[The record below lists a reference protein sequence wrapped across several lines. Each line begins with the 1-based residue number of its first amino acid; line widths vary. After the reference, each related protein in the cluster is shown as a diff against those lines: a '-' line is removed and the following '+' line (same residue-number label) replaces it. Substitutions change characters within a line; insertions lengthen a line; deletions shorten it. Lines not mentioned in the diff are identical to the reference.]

1 MTLSD
6 KSSVLKSFLGTLP
19 EQAAAKLAHAVEID
33 RLMDGKAL
41 PHDAILMGL
50 RPSLRQSHP
59 ASPRTRTPLRLFCQP
74 FEDLLI
80 SEPRLAKQ
88 KGILARASVAPV
100 FTWLGGVL
108 LAAETQAY
116 CREVKALVLAN
127 NDEAALARAIQFWS
141 VAGPA
146 MTKALE
152 SDATVKAARKILKE
166 DEVAD
171 AREMALLIVE
181 GEEMLRVQ
189 ATLPKPPMAHLTEEI
204 LWQLRGSYDALI
216 QRNPDAAPYVA
227 VIAMSRLQRPCEAL
241 RLPLM
246 VSRQTGDALISK
258 TDMGLAGEI
267 LFTRMDALQAAI
279 LATRP
284 SSFEA
289 ETLVAQVANFS
300 ELSSSVVKEIE
311 VRRNGQWGQR
321 LLKDR
326 AAVGNVMDSFMDR
339 AVKEIIAALPMQK
352 GSSDFNRPVAAE
364 KRASGLNYARLVGGS
379 RHFAAAASF
388 AAKHNTASEEIAN
401 HLRRYIDDAVH
412 ELRGGDSERRRTA
425 EFQLTYCAD
434 LAGFLF
440 SPEEAEL
447 VRRRVRAAQSAAA

>member
-6 KSSVLKSFLGTLP
+6 KSAVLKNFLGTLP
-19 EQAAAKLAHAVEID
+19 EQAAAKLAHAVEMD

-50 RPSLRQSHP
+50 RPSLRQTHP
-59 ASPRTRTPLRLFCQP
+59 ASPRTKTPLRMFCQP
-74 FEDLLI
+74 FEDLLT
-80 SEPRLAKQ
+80 SEPRQAKQ

-108 LAAETQAY
+108 LPAETEAY
-116 CREVKALVLAN
+116 CRELKALVLAN
-127 NDEAALARAIQFWS
+127 NDEAVFARAIQFWTL
-141 VAGPA
+141 AGPA
-146 MTKALE
+146 ISKALDG
-152 SDATVKAARKILKE
+152 DAAVKAARKILKSE
-166 DEVAD
+166 EIAD
-171 AREMALLIVE
+171 AREMALLLIE
-181 GEEMLRVQ
+181 GEELLRVQ
-189 ATLPKPPMAHLTEEI
+189 TCLPKPPMPHLTEEI
-204 LWQLRGSYDALI
+204 LWQLRDSYDALVK
-216 QRNPDAAPYVA
+216 RSPDAAPYVA
-227 VIAMSRLQRPCEAL
+227 VVAMGRLQRPCEAL

-267 LFTRMDALQAAI
+267 LFARMDALQAAI

-284 SSFEA
+284 SAFDA
-289 ETLVAQVANFS
+289 ETLLTQVANFS

-311 VRRNGQWGQR
+311 VRRNGEWGQR

-339 AVKEIIAALPMQK
+339 AVKEISAALPMQK
-352 GSSDFNRPVAAE
+352 GGSDFNKPVAAE
-364 KRASGLNYARLVGGS
+364 KRANGLNYARLVGGS
-379 RHFAAAASF
+379 RNFAAAASF
-388 AAKHNTASEEIAN
+388 AAKHKTAAEELAN
-401 HLRRYIDDAVH
+401 HLRRYIDDAVR
-412 ELRGGDSERRRTA
+412 ELRGDESERRRTA
-425 EFQLTYCAD
+425 EFQLSYCAD

-447 VRRRVRAAQSAAA
+447 VRRRVRAAQATAA